1 MAVRRR
7 NLVFFL
13 VIVLVVLASTALG
26 VRGFART
33 KAGVDGPVVPD
44 FGLLDQDGRWHQL
57 SRYATARAVVLYAHD
72 SECPTAPAALAALDE
87 ARRGLVTRNVAFLA
101 IDASPRREA
110 TPPHA
115 ELPILQDDG
124 RIVTESLELS
134 RSGEALVLDPGT
146 WRVQYRGP
154 VEDSARGQR
163 RRVLVDAVTAVLQ
176 HRPVPPTSGAAVPHG
191 CAFVREPKATVSY
204 ADEVAPILKARCV
217 ACHRQGGIGPWA
229 MSGYDLVKAWAP
241 RMRVAL
247 LTGRM
252 PPWHADPAFG
262 TFADDRSLTVAQKR
276 TLLHWI
282 DAGAPRG
289 TASDPLTT
297 GPVPPGE
304 AWPLGKPDVVL
315 DLPVQEIPA
324 TGTLEY
330 RYIPIPAPV
339 TRDTWVRA
347 VHLAP
352 SNPASMHHAALFVEY
367 PTVWQHQQPHWHDG
381 AGGYFGAYA
390 PGLQP
395 QPFPPGSGGFLPA
408 GATLMFQLHYT
419 ANGTA
424 TIDRPRAAFYFH
436 REAPALEARV
446 VAAVNTEFVIPPN
459 VDDHPVQTTYTFDTA
474 VTLHGLLPHMHH
486 RGKRARFEALYPDG
500 TREVLLSVPRY
511 DFNWQTMY
519 MLQTPKPIA
528 AGTKIFLTGA
538 FDNSSRNPVN
548 PDPSKEV
555 RWGPQSWDE
564 MFLGY
569 MMYTAPKSP

>member
-1 MAVRRR
+1 
-7 NLVFFL
+7 
-13 VIVLVVLASTALG
+13 
-26 VRGFART
+26 
-33 KAGVDGPVVPD
+33 
-44 FGLLDQDGRWHQL
+44 
-57 SRYATARAVVLYAHD
+57 
-72 SECPTAPAALAALDE
+72 
-87 ARRGLVTRNVAFLA
+87 
-101 IDASPRREA
+101 
-110 TPPHA
+110 
-115 ELPILQDDG
+115 
-124 RIVTESLELS
+124 
-134 RSGEALVLDPGT
+134 
-146 WRVQYRGP
+146 
-154 VEDSARGQR
+154 
-163 RRVLVDAVTAVLQ
+163 
-176 HRPVPPTSGAAVPHG
+176 
-191 CAFVREPKATVSY
+191 
-204 ADEVAPILKARCV
+204 
-217 ACHRQGGIGPWA
+217 
-229 MSGYDLVKAWAP
+229 
-241 RMRVAL
+241 
-247 LTGRM
+247 M

-262 TFADDRSLTVAQKR
+262 TFADNRSLTVAQKR
-276 TLLHWI
+276 TILRWI

-289 TASDPLTT
+289 AASDPLTT
-297 GPVPPGE
+297 NPVPPGE

-352 SNPASMHHAALFVEY
+352 SNPAAMHHAALFVEY
-367 PTVWQHQQPHWHDG
+367 PAVWQHEQPHWHDG

-395 QPFPPGSGGFLPA
+395 QPFPPDSGGFLPA

-419 ANGTA
+419 ASGQA
-424 TIDRPRAAFYFH
+424 TTDHPRVALYFH
-436 REAPALEARV
+436 REPPALEARV
-446 VAAVNTEFVIPPN
+446 VAAANTEFVIPPN
-459 VDDHPVQTTYTFDTA
+459 VDDHPVETTYTFDKA